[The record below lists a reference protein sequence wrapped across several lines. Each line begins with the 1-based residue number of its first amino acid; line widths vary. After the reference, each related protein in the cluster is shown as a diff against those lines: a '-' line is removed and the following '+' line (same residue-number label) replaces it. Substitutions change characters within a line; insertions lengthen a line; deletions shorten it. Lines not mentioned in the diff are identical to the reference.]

1 MMKKPTLA
9 QLEREV
15 EAARLNMEARK
26 QRALEAIAEAEERLQ
41 SAKARLID
49 STERLPDRMAL
60 AAIGDESWPPKRLAA
75 FRAEIEQDR
84 ATVADTELLLTGLKK
99 LVARDFIG
107 QARHVAAI
115 QAHKRALIAA

>member
-1 MMKKPTLA
+1 MKKPTLA

-26 QRALEAIAEAEERLQ
+26 QRALEEIASAEARLKL
-41 SAKARLID
+41 AKARLAD
-49 STERLPDRMAL
+49 NTELLPDRMAL
-60 AAIGDESWPPKRLAA
+60 AAL
-75 FRAEIEQDR
+75 RAEIEQDR
-84 ATVADTELLLTGLKK
+84 ATVADTELLLAGLKK

>member
-1 MMKKPTLA
+1 MKKPTLA

-41 SAKARLID
+41 SAKARLAD
-49 STERLPDRMAL
+49 NTELLPDRMAL
-60 AAIGDESWPPKRLAA
+60 AAIGDESWPPERVAA

-84 ATVADTELLLTGLKK
+84 ATVADTELLLAGLKK

-115 QAHKRALIAA
+115 QAHKRALVAA

>member
-1 MMKKPTLA
+1 MKKPTLA

-60 AAIGDESWPPKRLAA
+60 TAIGDESWPPERLAA

-84 ATVADTELLLTGLKK
+84 ATVADTELLVAGLKK

>member
-1 MMKKPTLA
+1 MKKPTLA

-41 SAKARLID
+41 SAKARLAD
-49 STERLPDRMAL
+49 NTELLPDRMAL
-60 AAIGDESWPPKRLAA
+60 AAIGDESWPPTRLAD

-84 ATVADTELLLTGLKK
+84 ATVADTELLVAGLKK